1 MHTRR
6 VDTRGRPRQ
15 GKTWP
20 ALLLAGLAAGSLA
33 AVLSGPPIPQN
44 QLYHRFADARS
55 WLGIPNAVDV
65 LTNLAF
71 LVPGLFGLFLAGRNP
86 PPGAVWSW
94 RAVFGGSLLVA
105 FGSGFYHW
113 RPEDWT
119 LVWDRLPMTVSF
131 MGLFSLM
138 LCEYV
143 WREEDERLVLPP
155 LLAAGL
161 GSVVW
166 WYGFDDLRVYLWV
179 QFFPL
184 ACLLLV
190 PALFPARYSQG
201 WNLLA
206 ALGLYALGKVVEAR
220 DRAVFAATGGLIS
233 GHSLKHLLAGLGALV
248 LCQWFRDRQPLA
260 GGGPSGR

>member
-1 MHTRR
+1 MTGP
-6 VDTRGRPRQ
+6 VL
-15 GKTWP
+15 
-20 ALLLAGLAAGSLA
+20 ALAVLAVGSLA
-33 AVLSGPPIPQN
+33 AVLSVPPIPQN
-44 QLYHRFADARS
+44 QLYHLFADARV
-55 WLGIPNAVDV
+55 WLGIPNAADV

-71 LVPGLFGLFLAGRNP
+71 LVPGLLGLFLAGWSP

-119 LVWDRLPMTVSF
+119 LVWDRLPMTISF
-131 MGLFSLM
+131 MGLFAVM

-143 WREEDERLVLPP
+143 WREESERLVLPP

-201 WNLLA
+201 WKLFL
-206 ALGLYALGKVVEAR
+206 ALGLYALGKVVEVH
-220 DRAVFAATGGLIS
+220 DRAVFAATGNLVS
-233 GHSLKHLLAGLGALV
+233 GHSLKHLLAGLGAWV
-248 LCQWFRDRQPLA
+248 LYVWLRDRQPLPA
-260 GGGPSGR
+260 APPVGEASPLTSG